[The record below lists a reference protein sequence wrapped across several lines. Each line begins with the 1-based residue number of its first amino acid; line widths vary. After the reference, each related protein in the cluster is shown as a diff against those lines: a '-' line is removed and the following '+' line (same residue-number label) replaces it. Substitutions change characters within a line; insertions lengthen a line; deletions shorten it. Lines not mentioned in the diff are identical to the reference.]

1 MERQETSRL
10 LGNLPWRR
18 PAGPS
23 WPLKADRKV
32 TPHGQVL
39 LWRNYGYGLAAK
51 TSLRPE
57 SVHHCMCPIF
67 HAAAG
72 RRGQKW
78 RTQSALT
85 QCASLHVSRFP
96 DGSDAVRKDTRAVTV
111 CLPRR
116 FAGNCFF
123 DNIKNATFLRD
134 FLIFRSWQHQKRSIS
149 ARLPHCS
156 KLTTSKTKHFCET
169 LHFLNWTTSI
179 MKQFCETASVFQF
192 YNIKNKMNSARLPSR
207 MESWVQSWQPRTNAF
222 YDFSW
227 FFHSTCRKY
236 CACHEKV
243 MPGHTKC
250 CTCHAK
256 SSEQTYR
263 SDAPKCSLSQEI
275 SALTS

>member
-23 WPLKADRKV
+23 WPLEADRKV

-96 DGSDAVRKDTRAVTV
+96 DGSDAVRKDTRVVTV

-169 LHFLNWTTSI
+169 SSLF
-179 MKQFCETASVFQF
+179 EVD
-192 YNIKNKMNSARLPSR
+192 NIKN
-207 MESWVQSWQPRTNAF
+207 EAF
-222 YDFSW
+222 LRDFFIFW
-227 FFHSTCRKY
+227 TGQH
-236 CACHEKV
+236 
-243 MPGHTKC
+243 P
-250 CTCHAK
+250 
-256 SSEQTYR
+256 
-263 SDAPKCSLSQEI
+263 
-275 SALTS
+275 